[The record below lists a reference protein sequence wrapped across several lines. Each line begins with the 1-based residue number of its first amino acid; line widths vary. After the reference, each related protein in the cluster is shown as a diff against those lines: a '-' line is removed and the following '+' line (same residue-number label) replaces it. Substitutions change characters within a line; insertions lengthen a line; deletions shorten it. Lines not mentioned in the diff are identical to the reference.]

1 MTQLD
6 DVVTHADTPAGNP
19 GAADGPP
26 AAEPGGPAVGAEAG
40 WLTPADVHNKVFA
53 TVRFREGYDLGQ
65 VDTFLYEVETTLS
78 GILRENAAL
87 RARLDS
93 SRHGPGSAA
102 DSASRIV
109 ALAQQTADRAI
120 VEAQGEA
127 REIIAAARVRAEA
140 VKREALAYGSRLR
153 ESLESQIGQLRGLL
167 VEIDERDETY

>member
-6 DVVTHADTPAGNP
+6 DVIAHADAHGANLDTAEAISEAGL
-19 GAADGPP
+19 
-26 AAEPGGPAVGAEAG
+26 GPASGAETG

-78 GILRENAAL
+78 RILRDNAAL
-87 RARLDS
+87 TARLES
-93 SRHGPGSAA
+93 SRHGPGSAG

-120 VEAQGEA
+120 AEAQEEA
-127 REIIAAARVRAEA
+127 REIIAAARDRAEA
-140 VKREALAYGSRLR
+140 VRREALDYGSRLR
-153 ESLESQIGQLRGLL
+153 ESLENQIAALRSLL
-167 VEIDERDETY
+167 VEIDEREESY